1 MSDNGRGECYAANMF
16 RIAIATLSLV
26 YLACLDVSAATD
38 PDRDFSGKWTLE
50 SGGSSNAQAVSFN
63 EDRAFT
69 VTQQDTAILCSTSG
83 TGAAPVKWTYP
94 LDRNETRYQIG
105 AETRSSATKWEGDA
119 LLINT
124 LVTGPQNYTVMDRW
138 KLSRDHATLTVER
151 QLQRGA
157 SQTEGVLVYHREGA
171 STPKTFITEAPTPGA
186 APVAVLRRPAEPA
199 APSEI
204 TVPAGTRIP
213 LALRN
218 GIDSKHSHEGDRV
231 YLETVYPVTIDGR
244 IVVPRGSFVNG
255 TLTISK
261 PAGVV
266 KGKGELFIRFD
277 SLSLPNGVTRDFRS
291 RMGSADSV
299 EGKVDRK
306 EGTVT
311 GERDKAGTAK
321 TTAEGAGI
329 GASVGSIAGAA
340 AGSPL
345 AGAGIGAAAGAA
357 AGLASVLVKHR
368 PDASIRA
375 GATVEMILDRDIR
388 YLPKELNF

>member
-1 MSDNGRGECYAANMF
+1 MF
-16 RIAIATLSLV
+16 RIAAATLSLV
-26 YLACLDVSAATD
+26 SLACWDVSAATD
-38 PDRDFSGKWTLE
+38 PDRDFSGKWTLD
-50 SGGSSNAQAVSFN
+50 SGGSSNGQTVLFN

-69 VTQQDTAILCSTSG
+69 VTQQDNAILCSTSG
-83 TGAAPVKWTYP
+83 TGGAPVKWTYP
-94 LDRNETRYQIG
+94 LDRNEIRYQIG

-119 LLINT
+119 LLVNT
-124 LVTGPQNYTVMDRW
+124 LVTSPQTYTVMDRW

-151 QLQRGA
+151 QILRGTNQ
-157 SQTEGVLVYHREGA
+157 SEGVLVYRREGVA
-171 STPKTFITEAPTPGA
+171 APKAVVTEAPAPGA
-186 APVAVLRRPAEPA
+186 TPVAALHRPAEPP

-213 LALRN
+213 LALKN

-231 YLETVYPVTIDGR
+231 YLETVYPVTIDGG
-244 IVVPRGSFVNG
+244 IVIPRGSFVNG

-277 SLSLPNGVTRDFRS
+277 SLSLPNGVTRDLRS
-291 RMGSADSV
+291 RMGSADSA

-306 EGTVT
+306 EGTIT

-345 AGAGIGAAAGAA
+345 KGAGIGAAAGAA

-375 GATVEMILDRDIR
+375 GTTVEMILDRDLR
-388 YLPKELNF
+388 YLPKELTF